1 MSSPIQRVAARLR
14 NISQL
19 STQIATGGIADEK
32 TARLWPENIQ
42 VIAESLVDAGQT
54 LKRYADE
61 IETYQGRRREDNDA
75 LVTLAQTASNIATVI
90 GSDGAN
96 LEVIT
101 HSDPEYVLGVL
112 TRASDDARREAISR
126 MPAEEKAKWLRWLGG
141 GGLETLDKIGQI
153 ALKQI
158 GKDTDKIIAR
168 WNALVEKLPEGILTE
183 EEKKEFT
190 DFSEEAILRESK

>member
-126 MPAEEKAKWLRWLGG
+126 MPVEERTKWIRRLGGIGLIQIEEKRK
-141 GGLETLDKIGQI
+141 EIF
-153 ALKQI
+153 
-158 GKDTDKIIAR
+158 AR
-168 WNALVEKLPEGILTE
+168 WVSFIENLPDNVLTD
-183 EEKKEFT
+183 EEKKQFT
-190 DFSEEAILRESK
+190 TPLDEA

>member
-1 MSSPIQRVAARLR
+1 MSSPIQRVAQRLR

-19 STQIATGGIADEK
+19 STQIARRGIDDEK
-32 TARLWPENIQ
+32 AARLWPENIQ
-42 VIAESLVDAGQT
+42 VIAESLVDAGET
-54 LKRYADE
+54 LKRYSAE
-61 IETYQGRRREDNDA
+61 IIAYQGHRLEDNDA
-75 LVTLAQTASNIATVI
+75 LVTLAQTASTISTI
-90 GSDGAN
+90 LGKEGGN
-96 LEVIT
+96 LEILT

-112 TRASDDARREAISR
+112 TRATEEARQEAISR